1 MDAELLQFSID
12 VDGQVFRF
20 ENGPPRAKALAWPGP
35 ASTQKVIMRILP
47 PGAAGVGAEVHE
59 GPLAWVRVLLRGD
72 WKGTRGEPAR
82 LAFVVDRRTLE
93 VDATASPS
101 PDADI
106 WTLQELARFRC
117 PQARW

>member
-1 MDAELLQFSID
+1 MDADLLQFSID

-20 ENGPPRAKALAWPGP
+20 ENGPPRAKELVWPGP

-47 PGAAGVGAEVHE
+47 PGASGVGAEVHE
-59 GPLAWVRVLLRGD
+59 GPFAWARVLLRGD
-72 WKGTRGEPAR
+72 WKGTRGGPAR
-82 LAFVVDRRTLE
+82 LAFVVDQRTLE
-93 VDATASPS
+93 VDATAAASPE
-101 PDADI
+101 ADI